1 MGRHLA
7 FVLVAIPW
15 LALGPLGSARADSDE
30 VLFKEDFDSKLGDGW
45 SWVREETKAWRVEK
59 GALVLRI
66 LPGYLHAKSND
77 AKNVLL
83 RPVPDA
89 KDGRLA
95 IEVFLENQP
104 ETTYEHA
111 GLVWYYDDDNYVAL
125 FKEFLDGKPKLQM
138 VTEKEAKPQFAVAE
152 TDAKGVW
159 LRLLVSKK
167 TVIAQYRVSEKDD
180 WKDVGKS
187 ELPASG
193 EARVGV
199 MAGGAPKDA
208 ERFARFEH
216 FRIVRLAK

>member
-1 MGRHLA
+1 MARYLA
-7 FVLVAIPW
+7 FVLMAAPW
-15 LALGPLGSARADSDE
+15 LALGPLGGARADSDK
-30 VLFKEDFDSKLGDGW
+30 VLFKEDFSSKLGDGW
-45 SWVREETKAWRVEK
+45 SWVREEPKAWRVEK
-59 GALVLRI
+59 GALVLRV

-77 AKNVLL
+77 SKNVLL
-83 RPVPDA
+83 RSVPDA

-95 IEVFLENQP
+95 VEVFVESAP
-104 ETTYEHA
+104 KTTYEHA

-138 VTEKEAKPQFAVAE
+138 VTEKEARPQFAVAA

-159 LRLLVSKK
+159 LRLLVSGK
-167 TVIAQYRVSEKDD
+167 TVVSQYRASEKDD

-187 ELPASG
+187 ELPVGGKAK
-193 EARVGV
+193 VGV
-199 MAGGAPKDA
+199 TAGGAPKDA